1 MLVQARS
8 RTCRREGRSLSEQ
21 AYQLC
26 VNVAASRKGW
36 LGKFSIDFL
45 DAAHDAY
52 LACLKRGGFDR
63 SLVLSRA
70 HFATV
75 DSVKKAVKQPAPY
88 DMSHQEGEEC
98 FQDPKDHDFDSG
110 LEFEEVREWVDGQY
124 PGMVD
129 AYIKSNGD
137 QKAAGKLLGLSQPA
151 MSQRLKKLREAYNA

>member
-1 MLVQARS
+1 M
-8 RTCRREGRSLSEQ
+8 SEQ

-26 VNVAASRKGW
+26 VDFTASRSGW
-36 LGKFSIDFL
+36 LKKFSIDFM

-75 DSVKKAVKQPAPY
+75 DSVKKAMKQPAPY
-88 DMSHQEGEEC
+88 DMNHQEGDEC
-98 FQDPKDHDFDSG
+98 FQNPKDHDFDSG
-110 LEFEEVREWVDGQY
+110 LEFEELKEWIDYQY

-129 AYIKSNGD
+129 AYIQCNGD
-137 QKAAGKLLGLSQPA
+137 QRAASKLLGISPPA
-151 MSQRLKKLREAYNA
+151 MSQRLKKLKEAYNA